1 MNHRLYLSP
10 AFAEA
15 WDGKDVFAE
24 AFALE
29 GEVFRKVKSRRTFR
43 FELGGRG
50 YFAKI
55 HHGVGWREIFKNL
68 LQFKLPVLGAD
79 NEYLALRRL
88 AAIGVDSMTPAAYAA
103 RGANPARFES
113 FLITEEL
120 TDTVSLEDYC
130 RDWTANPPSFT
141 EKNALLSKVARMTS
155 LMHRAGIN
163 HRDCYICH
171 FLLKR
176 DSIGSGEYKLH
187 IIDLHRA
194 QLRHRVPY
202 RYRVK
207 DVAGLY
213 FSAMDLGLTRRDVL
227 RFIREYADAPL
238 KKALRCD
245 RPFWRA
251 VDRTAQRL
259 FRKVHHQ
266 EPPRIGM

>member
-29 GEVFRKVKSRRTFR
+29 GEIFRKVKSRRTFR
-43 FELGGRG
+43 FELGGHG

-130 RDWTANPPSFT
+130 RNWAVNPPSFS

-176 DSIGSGEYKLH
+176 DSIGGGEYKLH

-194 QLRHRVPY
+194 QLRHKVPY

-213 FSAMDLGLTRRDVL
+213 FSAMELGLTRRDLL

-238 KKALRCD
+238 KVALHRD
-245 RPFWRA
+245 RKFWIA
-251 VDRTAQRL
+251 VDRTARRL
-259 FRKVHHQ
+259 FRKVHHR
-266 EPPRIGM
+266 EFL